1 MIKVEVQSNNDMWV
15 ISNIHMIK
23 RARYK
28 SNHMKEDESKV
39 KVV

>member
-1 MIKVEVQSNNDMWV
+1 MIKVEVQSKNDTWTV
-15 ISNIHMIK
+15 DNIHMIK

-28 SNHMKEDESKV
+28 SNHTKEDKSKV